1 MVLQLVR
8 NLPWLRAAESTHH
21 TGISLRTRKGIGTI
35 RKFGM
40 SVNPYRHLGVI
51 QQTLRETPLSA
62 ESFAQSSRA
71 SAPLVP
77 PLFVR

>member
-35 RKFGM
+35 RKFAM
-40 SVNPYRHLGVI
+40 SVNPSRRLGVF
-51 QQTLRETPLSA
+51 RKSCATPLSA
-62 ESFAQSSRA
+62 ESFAQGSRA
-71 SAPLVP
+71 SSPLVP
-77 PLFVR
+77 CLFVR